1 MTYGGY
7 RCPMLSPCKFDTMS
21 ERRDRER
28 QSLPM
33 LQGMSKKA
41 DLDHKC
47 RNRMSYKIKK
57 FSTESYPIEILTTII
72 EHYIKIKY
80 FVKIAS

>member
-1 MTYGGY
+1 
-7 RCPMLSPCKFDTMS
+7 
-21 ERRDRER
+21 
-28 QSLPM
+28 M

-47 RNRMSYKIKK
+47 LNRMSYKIKN

-80 FVKIAS
+80 FVNIAC